1 MRIRQKLGI
10 WLGSTSTPISA
21 VEEPS
26 FIELVRELNPKFPI
40 PGRKGASKCIADVY
54 EKLKLGI
61 SDSLLHGGRVSVGVD
76 LWSRRNLT
84 ASYVAV
90 TAHYFDKKSHKL
102 QRALLGIR
110 KISSPHTAEKIR
122 ELTDE
127 VLLEWNISRSRL
139 FKVAT
144 DNGSNVIKAFRES
157 REPDMNPNIEMNDA
171 DLAMAAEAQ
180 IDFDDAEY
188 FNGQLEESFDEGISI
203 IFRILII

>member
-1 MRIRQKLGI
+1 MLQIKYKFFYVTLNYIKFFDRLLRIRQRLGV
-10 WLGSTSTPISA
+10 WLGRTSTPISV

-26 FIELVRELNPKFPI
+26 FIDFVRELNPKFPI
-40 PGRKGASKCIADVY
+40 PGRKVASKCVGEVY

-90 TAHYFDKKSHKL
+90 TAHYYDKKSHKL

-110 KISSPHTAEKIR
+110 KISSPHTAQKIR

-127 VLLEWNISRSRL
+127 VLLEWNISHSRL
-139 FKVAT
+139 IKVAT

-157 REPDMNPNIEMNDA
+157 REPDMNPNIEMV
-171 DLAMAAEAQ
+171 
-180 IDFDDAEY
+180 F
-188 FNGQLEESFDEGISI
+188 
-203 IFRILII
+203 